1 MTETSQIRPAVFLD
15 RDGTIIK
22 DADYLSEVDQL
33 EVFEFA
39 AEALRL
45 LKKKGYLL
53 MVLTNQSG
61 IARGFFDEAVMY
73 TVHDE
78 LRSQLDGLIDAIYFC
93 PHGPDDGC
101 DCRKPQVGMIKQA
114 ANEFSIDLANS
125 WIIGDKKSDLETGFN
140 AGIATAL
147 VLTGYGESELATLE
161 RMPEL
166 VASDLLEAARQISSR
181 TD

>member
-1 MTETSQIRPAVFLD
+1 MRPAVFLD

-22 DADYLSEVDQL
+22 DAEYLSSVDEL

-45 LKKKGYLL
+45 LKEKGYLL
-53 MVLTNQSG
+53 IVLTNQSG
-61 IARGFFDEAVMY
+61 IARGFFDEATMQ
-73 TVHDE
+73 TVHDA
-78 LRSQLDGLIDAIYFC
+78 LQGQLNGLIDAIYFC

-101 DCRKPQVGMIKQA
+101 DCRKPGVGMIKQA
-114 ANEFSIDLANS
+114 ASEHSIDLANS
-125 WIIGDKKSDLETGFN
+125 WMIGDKKSDIETGFN
-140 AGIATAL
+140 AGVGTAL
-147 VLTGYGESELATLE
+147 VLTGYGGSELATLE

-166 VASDLLEAARQISSR
+166 VAGDLLEAARQIASR